1 MFSIGMGVAC
11 AFNPAGINNKS
22 IFKKIKDNILLVRH
36 HFLFYFMIATIA
48 FLPSQLSTHQRI
60 FNFYEVNIM
69 FDAAL
74 FSILYSL
81 MSIIYF
87 VINFLAIQKLN
98 FDIAERIMKENN

>member
-1 MFSIGMGVAC
+1 
-11 AFNPAGINNKS
+11 
-22 IFKKIKDNILLVRH
+22 
-36 HFLFYFMIATIA
+36 MIATIA
-48 FLPSQLSTHQRI
+48 FLPNQLSTHQRI

-69 FDAAL
+69 FDADL

>member
-1 MFSIGMGVAC
+1 
-11 AFNPAGINNKS
+11 
-22 IFKKIKDNILLVRH
+22 
-36 HFLFYFMIATIA
+36 MIATIA

-60 FNFYEVNIM
+60 FNFYEVDIM